1 MIPDPELNIWEHSAI
16 AADLY
21 RRRAR
26 GEAQEMDASA
36 QAAELLAPFIRQAES
51 QPRLLDAGC
60 GSGYLW
66 HSFRQRGLAL
76 EFHGLDYSPSLIA
89 MGREELGRLGLPP
102 ERLQCG
108 RIEDLRGQSFDLVTL
123 INTLS
128 FGPDFREPLYRLA
141 QTEAQVILIRDNFGP
156 ETVIRW
162 EIDGY
167 LDPDYNH
174 LKAYWNRWS
183 ISEVT
188 AFLAECGYRAA
199 EISDRRTGGQV
210 EMVVDKPYYW
220 SWLMAVRN

>member
-36 QAAELLAPFIRQAES
+36 QAVELLAPFIHKAQS
-51 QPRLLDAGC
+51 PPRLLDAGC

-66 HSFRQRGLAL
+66 HSFRQRDLTV
-76 EFHGLDYSPSLIA
+76 EYYGLDYSPSLIA
-89 MGREELGRLGLPP
+89 MGREELEPQGLPP
-102 ERLQCG
+102 ERLQTG
-108 RIEDLRGQSFDLVTL
+108 RIEDLRSQSFDLVTL

-141 QTEAQVILIRDNFGP
+141 ETGARVILIRDNFGP
-156 ETVIRW
+156 ETVVRW

-183 ISEVT
+183 TAEVT
-188 AFLAECGYRAA
+188 AFLAECGYKAT
-199 EISDRRTGGQV
+199 EIADRRTGGQV

-220 SWLMAVRN
+220 SWLMAVR